1 MGMSKNATTFAELQ
15 TKEIKN
21 GRLAMVAFAGFIGQW
36 YSTGAT
42 PLANLGAH
50 LADPF
55 HNTVATNA
63 IALPFI

>member
-1 MGMSKNATTFAELQ
+1 MADVFSLQ
-15 TKEIKN
+15 
-21 GRLAMVAFAGFIGQW
+21 VAFAGFIGQT
-36 YSTGAT
+36 YSTGET

-63 IALPFI
+63 IAIPHFI